1 MTRDDRMMASALGSW
16 QQLAPFAGLDPARF
30 SGEEL
35 WRREDSDRVRIVL
48 RMTGPDGRNL
58 VFKRIFA
65 PMDRERWA
73 EGLAG
78 QRRAL
83 RALRGDKVHAPAA
96 ILAEQAE
103 SLSTIQDYVTGRTL
117 QDHLL
122 LKYDKPAQRT
132 ALLSRA
138 GAALRAYHDSTAAGE
153 KPFNPVRM
161 TDYMKRL
168 ARKALDGQL
177 AIVDPDLFAVLVD
190 SLAEAAEAAEGGSVT
205 LAAQHGDLHARNM
218 ILSANRATLID
229 FMQDKDAPTI
239 YDLARLIVDLGARF
253 AGERALDPNCGLP
266 PEDLA
271 ALSDG
276 YGADLGADPCLMF
289 LCRCRV
295 LQDWAAMP
303 SIGGKRSAF
312 QQERLVQLQRAAT
325 TLAAE

>member
-16 QQLAPFAGLDPARF
+16 QQLAPFAGLDPTAF

-35 WRREDSDRVRIVL
+35 WRREDSGRVRIVM

-65 PMDRERWA
+65 PADPARWA

-78 QRRAL
+78 QRRAV

-96 ILAEQAE
+96 ILAEDAS
-103 SLSTIQDYVTGRTL
+103 SLSTIQDYVIGRTL

-122 LKYDKPAQRT
+122 LKYDKADQRG

-138 GAALRAYHDSTAAGE
+138 GAALRAYYDATAVGE
-153 KPFNPVRM
+153 KPFNPARM
-161 TDYMKRL
+161 VDYMERL
-168 ARKALDGQL
+168 ARKALAGQL

-190 SLAEAAEAAEGGSVT
+190 SLPEAASAAKGGVVT

-229 FMQDKDAPTI
+229 FMHDKEAPTV

-253 AGERALDPNCGLP
+253 AGERTLDSRSGVP

-271 ALSDG
+271 ALSEG
-276 YGADLGADPCLMF
+276 YGADLAADPCLLF

-295 LQDWAAMP
+295 LQDWAALP
-303 SIGGKRSAF
+303 STGGKRSAF

-325 TLAAE
+325 CLAAG

>member
-16 QQLAPFAGLDPARF
+16 QQLAPFAGLDPASF

-35 WRREDSDRVRIVL
+35 WRREDPGRVRIVM

-65 PMDRERWA
+65 PVDQARWA

-78 QRRAL
+78 QRRAV
-83 RALRGDKVHAPAA
+83 RALRADKVHAPAA
-96 ILAEQAE
+96 ILAEDAS
-103 SLSTIQDYVTGRTL
+103 SLSTIQDYVVGRTL

-122 LKYDKPAQRT
+122 LKYDKPDQRG
-132 ALLSRA
+132 ALLTRA
-138 GAALRAYHDSTAAGE
+138 GAALRAYYDSTAAGE
-153 KPFNPVRM
+153 KRFNPARM
-161 TDYMKRL
+161 VDYMERL

-177 AIVDPDLFAVLVD
+177 AIVDPDLFAVLVE
-190 SLAEAAEAAEGGSVT
+190 SLKAAAAAAEGAPVM

-229 FMQDKDAPTI
+229 FMHDKEAPAV
-239 YDLARLIVDLGARF
+239 YDLARLLVDLGARF
-253 AGERALDPNCGLP
+253 AGTRALDPRCGLP

-271 ALSDG
+271 ALSEG
-276 YGADLGADPCLMF
+276 YGADLGADPCMAF

-295 LQDWAAMP
+295 LQDWAALP
-303 SIGGKRSAF
+303 SVGGQRSAF

-325 TLAAE
+325 ILAEV